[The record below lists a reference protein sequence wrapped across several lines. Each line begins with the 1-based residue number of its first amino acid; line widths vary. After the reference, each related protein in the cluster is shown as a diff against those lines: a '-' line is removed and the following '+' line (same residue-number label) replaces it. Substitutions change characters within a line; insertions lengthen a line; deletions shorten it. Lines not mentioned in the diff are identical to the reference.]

1 MKRILIVAFA
11 ILIILIC
18 MGIILKPLDQ
28 RVSLN
33 NFGNAQ
39 QTPTETPTPTPTP
52 NPSPSPSPTGTPT
65 PVPEPEPRV
74 TPTPFSYRSPKS

>member
-1 MKRILIVAFA
+1 MKRIFIVAFA

-18 MGIILKPLDQ
+18 MGIALKPFDAK
-28 RVSLN
+28 VPIN

-52 NPSPSPSPTGTPT
+52 SPSPSPTGTPT
-65 PVPEPEPRV
+65 PVPEPEPSV
-74 TPTPFSYRSPKS
+74 TPTPFSYTSSKS